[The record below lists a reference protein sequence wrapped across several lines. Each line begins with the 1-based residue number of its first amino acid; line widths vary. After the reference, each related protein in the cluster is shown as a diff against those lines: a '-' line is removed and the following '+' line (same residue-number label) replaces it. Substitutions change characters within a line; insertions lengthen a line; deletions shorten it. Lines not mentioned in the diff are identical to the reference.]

1 MTRSGFLGPELAG
14 KGRRIERN
22 AKSTERYDELL
33 AKHAAT
39 RHATILVKTLDGQ
52 TFTLEVL
59 PSDTI
64 NDAKQKVESMSEIPA
79 HEQRLIFVGRELDDG
94 STFSDLGSQRGMS
107 LDQCTFHLVRPKK
120 PPTGDLVC
128 PQKPSTA
135 VCPQKPPTGD
145 LATIFVKTR
154 DGQTFTL
161 EVLPSDTI
169 NDAKQKVES
178 MSEIPADEQ
187 RLIFA
192 GQLVDDGSTFS
203 DLTSQFSQ
211 HSLNT
216 FHQCTFHLIRQKP
229 NGDLPLHKAA
239 RMGQLFE
246 FKQLLLSGED
256 ANAVNAQGDTPLHVA
271 AFCNHAD
278 FCRILVQTWGADAN
292 AINRGGHTTNSTA
305 LHAAAGRGWI
315 EVCQALVEDCGAELH
330 HADDKVQMTAL
341 HRAAQGGHAEVCRLF
356 VQAGAVVDARDA
368 EERTPLHLAAGCAH
382 YGACRVLLVFG
393 ADVNAGFQRSIGS
406 GHTYTP
412 LDIAA
417 QYTTEGGYT
426 TERTDTEA
434 AETCQ
439 LLIESGADVFM
450 SQNQLMPLHFAASR
464 GNEKVCKILVHAME
478 SMQIRPELPA
488 IDIYPLDE
496 SPIDIASEGGHAS
509 LAKHLQSGG
518 VHYLP
523 CTAPDLQRVLVWN
536 DTEEHEEA
544 AMLDEMQ
551 TQWLAVVGE
560 GRAHAMLGLTLR
572 GMCRGNFPTEVLVRI
587 LGFSEQ
593 RKRFRTP
600 DKGPSWWVGSTNNFL
615 LSCVSQHR
623 VGGGEISSTS
633 SSVSARSSST
643 TIANAREGDGHDA
656 ARLKLD
662 SAATPRLGPVSH
674 ALALGVTP
682 PIPFE
687 GLGLEANKRLQEAT
701 AQLRAAAETME
712 GGCPWLA
719 AYCKFVQQRLSA

>member
-1 MTRSGFLGPELAG
+1 
-14 KGRRIERN
+14 
-22 AKSTERYDELL
+22 
-33 AKHAAT
+33 
-39 RHATILVKTLDGQ
+39 
-52 TFTLEVL
+52 
-59 PSDTI
+59 
-64 NDAKQKVESMSEIPA
+64 
-79 HEQRLIFVGRELDDG
+79 
-94 STFSDLGSQRGMS
+94 
-107 LDQCTFHLVRPKK
+107 
-120 PPTGDLVC
+120 
-128 PQKPSTA
+128 
-135 VCPQKPPTGD
+135 
-145 LATIFVKTR
+145 
-154 DGQTFTL
+154 
-161 EVLPSDTI
+161 
-169 NDAKQKVES
+169 
-178 MSEIPADEQ
+178 
-187 RLIFA
+187 
-192 GQLVDDGSTFS
+192 
-203 DLTSQFSQ
+203 
-211 HSLNT
+211 
-216 FHQCTFHLIRQKP
+216 
-229 NGDLPLHKAA
+229 
-239 RMGQLFE
+239 MGQLFE

-256 ANAVNAQGDTPLHVA
+256 ANAVNAKGDTPLHVA
-271 AFCNHAD
+271 AFYNHGAD

-330 HADDKVQMTAL
+330 HASINGQMTIL

-368 EERTPLHLAAGCAH
+368 EDMTPLHLAANCAH
-382 YGACRVLLVFG
+382 YDVCRVLLVFG
-393 ADVNAGFQRSIGS
+393 ADVNAGFQRPIDNPGS
-406 GHTYTP
+406 EHTFTP
-412 LDIAA
+412 LELAA
-417 QYTTEGGYT
+417 RYTTEGGYT
-426 TERTDTEA
+426 YEWTDAEA

-464 GNEKVCKILVHAME
+464 GNEKVCKILVYAME
-478 SMQIRPELPA
+478 NMQIRPELPA

-496 SPIDIASEGGHAS
+496 SAIDFASEGGHAS

-536 DTEEHEEA
+536 DTEEHEEV

-600 DKGPSWWVGSTNNFL
+600 DKGPSWWIESTNNFL

-623 VGGGEISSTS
+623 VGGRGISSTS
-633 SSVSARSSST
+633 SSASARFSST
-643 TIANAREGDGHDA
+643 TTANAREGDGHDA

-662 SAATPRLGPVSH
+662 SAATPRLGPASH
-674 ALALGVTP
+674 ALAFGITP
-682 PIPFE
+682 TIPFKL
-687 GLGLEANKRLQEAT
+687 LGLEANKRLQEAT

-719 AYCKFVQQRLSA
+719 AYCKFVQQRLCA